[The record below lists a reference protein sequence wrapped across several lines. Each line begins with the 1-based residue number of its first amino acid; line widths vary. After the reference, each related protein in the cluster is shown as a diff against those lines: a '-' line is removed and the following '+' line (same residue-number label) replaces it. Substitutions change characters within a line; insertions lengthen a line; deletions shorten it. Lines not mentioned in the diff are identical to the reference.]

1 MKPKNNCV
9 PINRVKRWSAKKIT
23 AYIGVMK
30 RARIWHTAQNGS
42 NNSER
47 TSVLRVTNDTIN
59 DHQIQ
64 YTVRL
69 VL

>member
-1 MKPKNNCV
+1 ME
-9 PINRVKRWSAKKIT
+9 RKKIT